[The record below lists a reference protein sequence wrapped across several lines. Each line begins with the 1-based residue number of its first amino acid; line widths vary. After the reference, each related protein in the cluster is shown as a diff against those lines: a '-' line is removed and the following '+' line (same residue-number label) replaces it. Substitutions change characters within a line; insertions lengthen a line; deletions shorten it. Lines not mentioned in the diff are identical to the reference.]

1 LIKLAKLEEF
11 MDTKIKY
18 FSSGMIQRLFFSI
31 GIYAEADILFLDEVF
46 AFGDNKFKEKSTSV
60 LEGS

>member
-1 LIKLAKLEEF
+1 
-11 MDTKIKY
+11 MGTKIKY

-46 AFGDNKFKEKSTSV
+46 AFGDNKFKEKSTRF